1 MFSGECYEIFKN
13 SLFHRTPLVAASMFS
28 KTSKTLC
35 LLKLHLRAAAVSFAS
50 IYNFHPVIFVQD
62 LFSNICLNHIQDG
75 RGGRRGG
82 GGGGAGAAKSPPS
95 SYSPVTSTNIG
106 IGPLN
111 LSDF

>member
-1 MFSGECYEIFKN
+1 MFSGECYENFKN

-75 RGGRRGG
+75 
-82 GGGGAGAAKSPPS
+82 GGGAGAAQSPPS
-95 SYSPVTSTNIG
+95 SYSPLTSTNIG